1 MRKSATS
8 DFFFLIV
15 NCSWQHG
22 DSFSVFSL
30 LLLQLWP
37 YIYTL
42 YVYYILYTVYIQKSL
57 KWECEEFGCKLQRR
71 FTYSLRVTACLS
83 CWSILSHLHILHM
96 AAFICCLLLILRP
109 RTPWGRNWV
118 SELSSAAVH
127 SEDYKKQQWCEL
139 EQKYRQ

>member
-1 MRKSATS
+1 MSNTEEIWNIW
-8 DFFFLIV
+8 FFWNV
-15 NCSWQHG
+15 SCSWQHG
-22 DSFSVFSL
+22 DSFSAFLL

-37 YIYTL
+37 YNTL
-42 YVYYILYTVYIQKSL
+42 YIQYIPYIYLVEHL
-57 KWECEEFGCKLQRR
+57 KWECEEVVWKLQKR

-127 SEDYKKQQWCEL
+127 SKDFKKQQWYEL
-139 EQKYRQ
+139 EQNHRK